1 MKYFLRRASGALL
14 AAFLILLPTPVA
26 LGALSRPAVEKN
38 PSPEAVNEWESTV
51 FIARAAGC
59 ESYSWRIVSAGGE
72 TLYAASAA
80 PEFFLGLRVEGA
92 ESDTLMLLNIPY
104 ALNGW
109 CVECLFTDAAGEKAL
124 SGRAA
129 LTVYPVG
136 PTPSPEPTPTPDA
149 TAAPETSPTPDVT
162 ATPETSPTPDV
173 TPEPTASPAPE
184 PTAVPTPAPKAP
196 LSRRAVLGTF
206 AGIVALALLLGA
218 AALAL
223 RGGAHTTRRGR

>member
-1 MKYFLRRASGALL
+1 MKHFLRRTSGALL

-59 ESYSWRIVSAGGE
+59 ESYSWRIVSADGE

-80 PEFFLGLRVEGA
+80 PEFFPGLRVEGA
-92 ESDTLMLLNIPY
+92 ESDTLMLLDIPY

-136 PTPSPEPTPTPDA
+136 PTPSPEPT
-149 TAAPETSPTPDVT
+149 STPDVT

-173 TPEPTASPAPE
+173 TSEPTASPAPEPTASPAPE

-223 RGGAHTTRRGR
+223 RGGAHGRRRGR

>member
-1 MKYFLRRASGALL
+1 MKHFLRRTSGALL

-38 PSPEAVNEWESTV
+38 PSPEAESTV

-59 ESYSWRIVSAGGE
+59 ESYSWRIVSADGE

-80 PEFFLGLRVEGA
+80 PEFFPGLRVEGA

-109 CVECLFTDAAGEKAL
+109 CVECLFTDAAGEKVL

-136 PTPSPEPTPTPDA
+136 PTPSPEPTPTPDVTA
-149 TAAPETSPTPDVT
+149 TPETSPTPDVT

-184 PTAVPTPAPKAP
+184 PTAVPTPAPKTP